1 MNIEQI
7 KRFIPEKKDK
17 EYAYKM
23 GYDCGL
29 NGSNLTNC
37 AFNIFSSTEN
47 TKEWERGKKD
57 AEGSALD
64 KNQRV

>member
-1 MNIEQI
+1 MEAEEFV
-7 KRFIPEKKDK
+7 KRFVPQKSNKD
-17 EYAYKM
+17 YAYRM

-37 AFNIFSSTEN
+37 AFTIFSSPEN

-57 AEGSALD
+57 GEKA
-64 KNQRV
+64 KP

>member
-7 KRFIPEKKDK
+7 KKFIPEKQDK

-29 NGSNLTNC
+29 NGSTLTNC
-37 AFNIFSSTEN
+37 DFHIFSSPEN
-47 TKEWERGKKD
+47 TKEWERGKKE
-57 AEGSALD
+57 AEQIKSN
-64 KNQRV
+64 KP

>member
-7 KRFIPEKKDK
+7 KRFIPEKRDK

-29 NGSNLTNC
+29 NGATLTNC
-37 AFNIFSSTEN
+37 AFNIFSSPEN
-47 TKEWERGKKD
+47 TKEWERGKKE
-57 AEGSALD
+57 AEQIKLS
-64 KNQRV
+64 KP